1 MDAEEPGIRE
11 KALELLGSDP
21 QALQTSI
28 LNLTSPDPSLH
39 SNAQTLL
46 AYLGRHYTNSLC
58 FRVSC
63 LILSTSD
70 ASIRE
75 SIVNF
80 LRLLRTASG
89 AHFWTILSIIHQN
102 DIKRVF
108 LECLEKET
116 STRVAKILCK
126 LVLDVAVESEWPELV
141 PFMLRCFEASDI
153 RVQETS
159 LFLFG
164 LLSETLGEKLSCEP
178 DKLQSLFLKCLGCE
192 NWRVRAAAVGASVRL
207 IVFLM
212 GTSSNDLLEQLSAP
226 IMDTFDDAMANGIE
240 RYARKVVKHL
250 TVLMRKKPGFL
261 RSRIDT
267 CIAYML
273 IMAENK
279 VWSEKSRHLAVKF
292 LITLAEK
299 RHQGI
304 AMLKILPDKIT
315 RILSLLF
322 KMVADIKDVNSWYEA
337 ESHHKNSGETNNCSY
352 GKESLRRFAIAKHVD
367 ITDEKFITMLAE
379 YINDREWQK
388 RHAVP
393 AALAQMI
400 VGCSEEMLAD
410 LTSVIKIASR
420 SSQDSHPRVRWAAI
434 DLLEQLSKYF
444 CPQLQNQHHQLV
456 IPILTKALLD
466 FQNPRIQ
473 AHAASAISCFS
484 QSCTSSIL
492 KPHLDVIVRTLLKLL
507 QKGSQSLKEEALT
520 ALASL
525 ASSSQEHFQEYYVA
539 VIPYLKVM
547 SMQGKSNHRLLA
559 KAMECITMIWMAV
572 GKDICRKDC
581 QEVVELLISLQESQ
595 METDDPMRICILE
608 VWGRLCKCLGKEFL
622 PYMNVAMPH
631 LLQSAAQLKIDFT
644 NKLLNASLNLLEE
657 KARACNMLC
666 SCAAELK
673 EDFHLWIDEVAN
685 TLIPLLKF
693 NLHQEVRM
701 AAASAMPLILDS
713 AKLAVEKG
721 YILEVDESPVMK
733 LSAQITP
740 AMTAALYM
748 EPKAENCARFL
759 GSLNG
764 CIQISGP
771 YLTDNEAKFLMDE
784 ITKFLI
790 ARSLRRHAREQ
801 GLAQDSEAGEREL
814 LKEESENEKKVYN
827 NVGDCMATLIKRFKL
842 SVVPF
847 FEKLLICVAR
857 TWVDRTTIEKKLAI
871 RIFHEI
877 AEQCGEEA
885 LKHYQSYLPFLL
897 EACKSDKPEVQQV
910 AAWVIGICAE
920 FGGSF
925 FKTIV
930 DVALSSLNSVISH
943 PNALQ
948 PDHVMVHDVAVSAL
962 GKICY
967 FHYDNIKEAEVL
979 STWLSH
985 LPITNLL
992 NEAKVAHQ
1000 YLCRVV
1006 ERTKTEPLSVYLPSI
1021 IRVFAEILWAG
1032 SNLATAQTVSQ
1043 MIGLL
1048 KNSKQTLPTE
1058 WASICSSLVP
1068 QRQNFLKAILP
1079 DT

>member
-1 MDAEEPGIRE
+1 MA
-11 KALELLGSDP
+11 KAP
-21 QALQTSI
+21 CCTC
-28 LNLTSPDPSLH
+28 
-39 SNAQTLL
+39 
-46 AYLGRHYTNSLC
+46 YL
-58 FRVSC
+58 
-63 LILSTSD
+63 
-70 ASIRE
+70 
-75 SIVNF
+75 
-80 LRLLRTASG
+80 
-89 AHFWTILSIIHQN
+89 
-102 DIKRVF
+102 
-108 LECLEKET
+108 
-116 STRVAKILCK
+116 
-126 LVLDVAVESEWPELV
+126 
-141 PFMLRCFEASDI
+141 
-153 RVQETS
+153 
-159 LFLFG
+159 
-164 LLSETLGEKLSCEP
+164 
-178 DKLQSLFLKCLGCE
+178 
-192 NWRVRAAAVGASVRL
+192 
-207 IVFLM
+207 
-212 GTSSNDLLEQLSAP
+212 SSNDCGMLR
-226 IMDTFDDAMANGIE
+226 GI
-240 RYARKVVKHL
+240 H
-250 TVLMRKKPGFL
+250 T
-261 RSRIDT
+261 
-267 CIAYML
+267 
-273 IMAENK
+273 
-279 VWSEKSRHLAVKF
+279 
-292 LITLAEK
+292 
-299 RHQGI
+299 
-304 AMLKILPDKIT
+304 
-315 RILSLLF
+315 
-322 KMVADIKDVNSWYEA
+322 
-337 ESHHKNSGETNNCSY
+337 
-352 GKESLRRFAIAKHVD
+352 
-367 ITDEKFITMLAE
+367 
-379 YINDREWQK
+379 
-388 RHAVP
+388 
-393 AALAQMI
+393 
-400 VGCSEEMLAD
+400 D
-410 LTSVIKIASR
+410 LTSVIQIASI

-434 DLLEQLSKYF
+434 DLLEQLSKYL

-456 IPILTKALLD
+456 IPLLTKALLD

-492 KPHLDVIVRTLLKLL
+492 KPHLDVIMSMLLKLL

-539 VIPYLKVM
+539 VMPYIKVM

-572 GKDICRKDC
+572 GKEICRKDC

-631 LLQSAAQLKIDFT
+631 LLQSADVCLC
-644 NKLLNASLNLLEE
+644 SLNLLEE
-657 KARACNMLC
+657 KASACNMLC

-673 EDFHLWIDEVAN
+673 EDFHLWIDEVAD

-721 YILEVDESPVMK
+721 HILEVDESPVMK
-733 LSAQITP
+733 LSAQIIP

-748 EPKAENCARFL
+748 AEICARFL

-801 GLAQDSEAGEREL
+801 GVAQDSDAGEREL
-814 LKEESENEKKVYN
+814 LKEESGNEKEVYN

-842 SVVPF
+842 SIVPF

-857 TWVDRTTIEKKLAI
+857 TWFKSFCTPFSYQFFSVQVDRTTIEKKLAV
-871 RIFHEI
+871 RIFHEV

-885 LKHYQSYLPFLL
+885 LKQEYFL
-897 EACKSDKPEVQQV
+897 QV
-910 AAWVIGICAE
+910 AAWTIGICAE

-1000 YLCRVV
+1000 YLYRVV

-1068 QRQNFLKAILP
+1068 QRKNFLQAILS